1 MSFLYPTAFWF
12 ALTLPVVVAC
22 YLLKRRRKTE
32 LVPASLLWNRFMA
45 ENQANAP
52 FQKLKRHILLI
63 LQLCMLLLAILAL
76 SAPFFRTHRF
86 ASEMLIVLID
96 TSASMQ
102 STDVAPSR
110 MHQAHEAVEEL
121 IATMDG
127 NDQMML
133 IAAGNPTRVIQSATS
148 SHTDLRRALKHLQ
161 STDTATRLS
170 EGLKLAATLAEGIDH
185 VQIHLF
191 TDGAVSDLTDTT
203 LTGIDLVYHPLGIRG
218 NNVGIVSMDIRPNP
232 DDVSSRAIF
241 TSIANYSNASKNLI
255 LELRFEDQL
264 LEARA
269 MTIEAGATSSVTF
282 IAPQERAGVFDV
294 SFQTDDD
301 LAMDNQAAKVS
312 LMPQPIRVLLV
323 TSGNRFLERA
333 IASAPQ
339 VELAV
344 TSQWEPSAAEADIV
358 ILDDIEPERLPDQNL
373 MAIHVFP
380 DAWFDE
386 VKEILNPA
394 IVDWQSTHPIMRF
407 SQMEGVSIASTGG
420 VLAPPWA
427 MPVVESAQSPL
438 ILAGEDQG
446 RRVVWLG
453 FRPLDSTWPLRVSFP
468 IFIQNA
474 MQWLHPGEAYAERSN
489 IQTGEALII
498 PLNAETGSPEILP
511 PNQPWQPHQRED
523 MDRQWIYN
531 ETSKQGI
538 YRFRQGQRSEVF
550 STNLLDPSESDN
562 GPRETLQLGNYGQ
575 MKPTRQERAQ
585 LQSWRWILLVAL
597 GILMLEWFI
606 YHKRSA

>member
-32 LVPASLLWNRFMA
+32 LIPASLLWNRFLA

-52 FQKLKRHILLI
+52 FQKLKRHTLLI

-148 SHTDLRRALKHLQ
+148 SHADLRRALKHLQ

-191 TDGAVSDLTDTT
+191 TDGAVGDLTDTT
-203 LTGIDLVYHPLGIRG
+203 LSGIDLVYHPLGTRG

-269 MTIEAGATSSVTF
+269 MTIEAGATSSVNF
-282 IAPQERAGVFDV
+282 IAPQERAGCSMSPSKPMMIWQWTTRPPKSASCLSQFA
-294 SFQTDDD
+294 SYS
-301 LAMDNQAAKVS
+301 S
-312 LMPQPIRVLLV
+312 LQGTAFWNEPSPRHRKWNWPLPA
-323 TSGNRFLERA
+323 SGNHQPPKRTLSYWMTLNRKGFL
-333 IASAPQ
+333 IK
-339 VELAV
+339 
-344 TSQWEPSAAEADIV
+344 TSWPS
-358 ILDDIEPERLPDQNL
+358 
-373 MAIHVFP
+373 MCFP
-380 DAWFDE
+380 
-386 VKEILNPA
+386 
-394 IVDWQSTHPIMRF
+394 
-407 SQMEGVSIASTGG
+407 
-420 VLAPPWA
+420 
-427 MPVVESAQSPL
+427 MP
-438 ILAGEDQG
+438 
-446 RRVVWLG
+446 
-453 FRPLDSTWPLRVSFP
+453 
-468 IFIQNA
+468 
-474 MQWLHPGEAYAERSN
+474 
-489 IQTGEALII
+489 
-498 PLNAETGSPEILP
+498 GS
-511 PNQPWQPHQRED
+511 
-523 MDRQWIYN
+523 
-531 ETSKQGI
+531 
-538 YRFRQGQRSEVF
+538 
-550 STNLLDPSESDN
+550 
-562 GPRETLQLGNYGQ
+562 
-575 MKPTRQERAQ
+575 MK
-585 LQSWRWILLVAL
+585 
-597 GILMLEWFI
+597 
-606 YHKRSA
+606 